1 MRRTPDPAE
10 AEATPER
17 AKRVV
22 PARPNPPVAA
32 ALLSMQAAAGNLVT
46 RRFVEARIQ
55 RIAEFHEMPPSPT
68 LNIAET
74 GMRSRYV
81 GMTYPVFN
89 GQRAFYRNAL
99 PTNATTQIRNALN
112 PPVLE
117 PASSGQWRVTD
128 PGRNLGSALVTYPRP
143 GPWTGIFEAAWLRQ
157 ALASFTVSAPVLGPL
172 VGRLPASGQVTVSMV
187 DAAGFRQATLTHEQQ
202 HVADIRRAFADIFAG
217 RWDSVLT
224 DLSDDPNASFASRG
238 ALEAEIA
245 QRSGVRDEP
254 GADLMTKLAGSL
266 VLRIGLDGMVRD
278 QVLSE
283 PMSFTSAR
291 YDPAIRTIT
300 LGVAN

>member
-1 MRRTPDPAE
+1 
-10 AEATPER
+10 
-17 AKRVV
+17 
-22 PARPNPPVAA
+22 
-32 ALLSMQAAAGNLVT
+32 MQAAAGNVAT
-46 RRFVEARIQ
+46 RRFVQARVQ

-89 GQRAFYRNAL
+89 GQRSFYRNAL

-112 PPVLE
+112 PPILE
-117 PASSGQWRVTD
+117 PASSGRWRVTD

-143 GPWTGIFEAAWLRQ
+143 GPWTGIFDAAWLRQ

-172 VGRLPASGQVTVSMV
+172 VGRLPTSGQVTVSMV

-238 ALEAEIA
+238 ALETEIA

-254 GADLMTKLAGSL
+254 GADLMTKLANSL

-291 YDPAIRTIT
+291 YDPGIRTIT